1 MEWYKLRAA
10 GVKDSIIRNLMSAFK
25 EYLDIFKLDEFQ
37 LRKYFN
43 IDDIEYK
50 KIIDSQTLSLDEEIK
65 NLKKNKVKVLS
76 LKAAIIQKN

>member
-1 MEWYKLRAA
+1 
-10 GVKDSIIRNLMSAFK
+10 MSAFK

-76 LKAAIIQKN
+76 LKSSNYPEKYKSASCFSIL